1 MSTAIIDYG
10 SGNLRSVEKALE
22 KAARSA
28 GLDQTVFVTSDA
40 DAVARADRILLPGV
54 GAFGDCINGL
64 RALDGMIEAM
74 EARVHKDGVPFM
86 GICVGMQ
93 LLARESHEHGTHQ
106 GLGWIDGVIE
116 KITPA
121 DPALKVPHMG
131 WNEIRRV
138 ASHPVTDAVADGAH
152 CYFANS
158 YHMVLTDQTAKLAE
172 VDYAGPITAAVG
184 KANVLGVQFHPE
196 KSQAVGAALL
206 ENFLRWTP

>member
-22 KAARSA
+22 KAAREA
-28 GLDQTVFVTSDA
+28 GLDQSVAVTSDP
-40 DAVARADRILLPGV
+40 DAVRGADRILLPGV
-54 GAFGDCINGL
+54 GAFGDCITGL
-64 RALDGMIEAM
+64 EALDGMIEAM
-74 EARVHKDGVPFM
+74 SERVQKDGVPFL

-93 LLARESHEHGTHQ
+93 LLARESHEHGTYQ

-116 KITPA
+116 KIEPA

-138 ASHPVTDAVADGAH
+138 ASHPVLDGLPEGAH

-158 YHMVLTDQTAKLAE
+158 YRMVLDSDDALLAE
-172 VDYAGPITAAVG
+172 VDYAGPVTAAVA
-184 KANVLGVQFHPE
+184 KANVLGLQFHPE
-196 KSQAVGAALL
+196 KSQHVGALVL
-206 ENFLRWTP
+206 QSFLRWQP